1 MIYAIHRI
9 RYCEIKCFFRLRL
22 KNAKDGANFSE
33 FGSKFQYL
41 GPLDASELTLQDL
54 RAFIT
59 NKLPYLLLRVE
70 Y

>member
-1 MIYAIHRI
+1 M
-9 RYCEIKCFFRLRL
+9 FFRLHL